1 MLCLAACLRGLGK
14 NVYSAC
20 RWLEQS
26 TDVRHIQLIDGAA
39 EFCVPGASACG
50 VCPLLREGR
59 RNPSGG
65 GGVFR
70 PASSVLRPPCGS
82 VFASR
87 GLVPVGRYARGEGC
101 YVFLAHGPLVITSH
115 CIPDNLD
122 IAPLE
127 VRAATPAFS

>member
-1 MLCLAACLRGLGK
+1 MSVTSSLLMELLSSVSLGLPPAGSARCRG
-14 NVYSAC
+14 
-20 RWLEQS
+20 R
-26 TDVRHIQLIDGAA
+26 GA
-39 EFCVPGASACG
+39 ES
-50 VCPLLREGR
+50 
-59 RNPSGG
+59 PSGG

>member
-70 PASSVLRPPCGS
+70 PASSVRLCFCLEG
-82 VFASR
+82 F
-87 GLVPVGRYARGEGC
+87 GARW
-101 YVFLAHGPLVITSH
+101 
-115 CIPDNLD
+115 
-122 IAPLE
+122 E
-127 VRAATPAFS
+127 VRAWRGLLRLLGARTPRHHVALHP